1 MNTEEEKELERRRMT
16 EEVRMAVESEL
27 KKRYSWIGLIVAVI
41 MSSVIT
47 LTVREILTPARVQ
60 MGIMETLQTR
70 AMEQL
75 NDTSIQS
82 EKLNTQFEDLWQKS
96 EKIRENLVEA
106 TENNLGFTDDLHAK
120 MAALSS
126 VVSSLNANVNK
137 LIAKEPERQTY
148 GKLQPKIN
156 TINKDLELSREKI
169 KVTQEAFKTAQ
180 EPLSYKR

>member
-16 EEVRMAVESEL
+16 EQVRLAVESEL
-27 KKRYSWIGLIVAVI
+27 KKRYSWIGLVVAVV

-60 MGIMETLQTR
+60 MGVMKELQTQ
-70 AMEQL
+70 ALKQL

-82 EKLNTQFEDLWQKS
+82 KKLNTQFDELWKKS

-106 TENNLGFTDDLHAK
+106 TETNLGYTEDLHAK
-120 MAALSS
+120 MAALSN
-126 VVSSLNANVNK
+126 VVSSLNDNVNK
-137 LIAKEPERQTY
+137 LIAKEPENQSY
-148 GKLQPKIN
+148 DKLQPKIN
-156 TINKDLELSREKI
+156 TINKDLELSRERI